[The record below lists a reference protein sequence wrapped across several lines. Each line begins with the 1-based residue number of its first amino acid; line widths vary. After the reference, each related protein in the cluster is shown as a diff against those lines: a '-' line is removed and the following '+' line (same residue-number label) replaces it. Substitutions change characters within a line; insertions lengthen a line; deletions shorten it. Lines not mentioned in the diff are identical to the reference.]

1 MRLLRERRYR
11 GGLRSG
17 GALILALV
25 TISIVATLGAAYL
38 QMVLSQ
44 STRQSAESATLKA
57 FYLAEA
63 GLAESFH
70 DVRMGRNGQI
80 GSILRPARFGDG
92 LVWVDAS
99 QTKDDQ
105 IRLVATGMWGS
116 GLATLSYV
124 MEPTELTLGIF
135 SDQGMEID
143 QVLMID
149 GYDSGVGRYETQLA
163 EEQTLPAGMSAII
176 EDFLFMPRSDGSG
189 ANGCYLGYHDGCV
202 GDLSHDTLYSQLIA
216 DGEGSQGTGVVGGG
230 ALVPREGGEKSHQS
244 GGSGE
249 KSHQSGGGGEKS
261 HQSGGGGGGS
271 HQSGGS
277 GEKSHQSGGSGGEP
291 QISTG
296 DLGGDLTT
304 MPTPIDEPI
313 ITFEDFMAVRNQG
326 QELLINSLREQCDQL
341 YETYADE
348 ALASGLP
355 DGESLYPR
363 PGIGLHMAEGG
374 LLASNGDIHF
384 DPRNSELQEIYGD
397 INTGPMG
404 TLAGEEGIVLSGDYS
419 PSGLSIDLPEVQV
432 PDIPMQ
438 AAVRQDGV
446 LPMMIPSGLSGLD
459 HVEVAADSELI
470 IQGPA
475 TVVLGGLILEPGA
488 LLTLDTRGGD
498 IALYVTGCMDLQPG
512 SETITTG
519 DTPSELSLQV
529 APIEAF
535 PGETPIK
542 LESTSQFKGTVFS
555 PGTDVYVGSDFE
567 VFGGVV
573 AKKITFGAGSRL
585 HVDRA
590 NYGGSPVPKL
600 ISWRILELPAGSDS
614 VNINPYTF
622 VGLDSSDALKLSAA
636 SDLRQVVMDLE
647 YVDLSGNVRSFAG
660 YESEFNWDTVGSI
673 VHVRRDTFREAEAG
687 ATPKTITDGTGV
699 EITQSVGARESITDI
714 AEWADSASGH
724 YKCKNEIKKAPAW
737 KAPFTTEDWV
747 VIKSINALGNKELDK
762 LSKEDIKMGG
772 PGK

>member
-1 MRLLRERRYR
+1 MKLARKRCCR
-11 GGLRSG
+11 GGLQSG
-17 GALILALV
+17 GALIVALV
-25 TISIVATLGAAYL
+25 TISIVATLGAVYL
-38 QMVLSQ
+38 KMVLSN
-44 STRQSAESATLKA
+44 STRQSAEVATLKA

-70 DVRMGRNGQI
+70 DASMGRNGQI

-135 SDQGMEID
+135 SDQGMDID

-149 GYDSGVGRYETQLA
+149 GYDSGVGSYETQLA
-163 EEQTLPAGMSAII
+163 EEQTLPAGMPAII
-176 EDFLFMPRSDGSG
+176 EDFLFTPCSDGSG
-189 ANGCYLGYHDGCV
+189 TNGCYLGYHDGCV
-202 GDLSHDTLYSQLIA
+202 GDLSHDALYNQLIA

-230 ALVPREGGEKSHQS
+230 SLVPGEGGGRSNSFGE
-244 GGSGE
+244 GGGRSLESGE
-249 KSHQSGGGGEKS
+249 SGV
-261 HQSGGGGGGS
+261 
-271 HQSGGS
+271 
-277 GEKSHQSGGSGGEP
+277 EP
-291 QISTG
+291 QISTC
-296 DLGGDLTT
+296 DLGGDLTP
-304 MPTPIDEPI
+304 MPAPIDEPI
-313 ITFEDFMAVRNQG
+313 ISFEDFLAVRNQG
-326 QELLINSLREQCDQL
+326 QEHLINGLREQCDQL

-348 ALASGLP
+348 AMASGLP

-363 PGIGLHMAEGG
+363 PGIGLHMTEGG

-404 TLAGEEGIVLSGDYS
+404 TLAGEEGIVLSGNYS

-498 IALYVTGCMDLQPG
+498 VALYVTRRMDLQPG

-600 ISWRILELPAGSDS
+600 ISWRILELPTGGDS

-622 VGLDSSDALKLSAA
+622 VGLDSSDALKLAAA

-660 YESEFNWDTVGSI
+660 HESEFNWDTVGSI

-699 EITQSVGARESITDI
+699 EITQPVGARKSITDI

-724 YKCKNEIKKAPAW
+724 YKCKKEIEKALAW
-737 KAPFTTEDWV
+737 KAPFTTQDWV
-747 VIKSINALGNKELDK
+747 EIKSIDALGNKELEK
-762 LSKEDIKMGG
+762 LSKEDLKMGG